1 MTSENSSSINI
12 EEAES
17 NLISE
22 LYDVHFKKAKTL
34 VEQTKKKTS
43 EIILDEEIDNNLSK
57 NDHTA
62 IKYIQYVPKGIEKN
76 KLNINKA
83 IDKIYNPKFTNLK
96 TNEGELK
103 SFLSGRHQKEC
114 Y

>member
-1 MTSENSSSINI
+1 MSSDNSSSIDI
-12 EEAES
+12 EEVES

-22 LYDVHFKKAKTL
+22 LYDVHFKKGKTL

-43 EIILDEEIDNNLSK
+43 EIKLTEEFENNLSK

-62 IKYIQYVPKGIEKN
+62 IKYVQYVPKGVDKN

-83 IDKIYNPKFTNLK
+83 IDRIYNPKFMNLK
-96 TNEGELK
+96 TCEGEVK
-103 SFLSGRHQKEC
+103 SFLYGRHYQ
-114 Y
+114 